1 MRVLFI
7 SRELG
12 ASELALKLK
21 AEGCEVKLYIQD
33 HAVSDCLEGMIPKVI
48 DWKAELSWVGKE
60 GLLIFDDIGFGEDQS
75 LLREE
80 GYRVV
85 GGSMGGDLIETS
97 RLIGKQVLESSGM
110 QVLPA
115 YNFSSLSQAKK
126 FLIAHADSRWVVKV
140 NNGHVSSLCYVGELR
155 DQSDLLGI
163 LDLYDERGIKDVYLQ
178 QRAEGVEVGVGRYFN
193 GNDWVGPIEMN
204 VEHKSLMAGNVGPK
218 TAEMG
223 TLMWYDT
230 DESNPLFIA
239 TLSRIKDY
247 LSDIDFRGDVDIN
260 CIVNETGVWP
270 LEFTARFGNPATALQ
285 IELHDSPW
293 SEFLSAVADGKEFDL
308 KFKKGF
314 GITVTLAVPPYPYY
328 FELDSAETSKGLP
341 LAFTRPVA
349 PEDLVHYG
357 FEEVSSNNV
366 GQLHIAGSRG
376 CVAHIS
382 GHGKSVEIA
391 REQAYDRVKNLIV
404 PKAFYRTDIG
414 LEFIEHDQNRLKQ
427 WGWLK

>member
-12 ASELALKLK
+12 ASELVLKLK

-33 HAVSDCLEGMIPKVI
+33 EAVSDCLEGMISKVD
-48 DWKAELSWVGKE
+48 DWKSELPWVGKD
-60 GLLIFDDIGFGEDQS
+60 GLLVFDDIGFGDDQS
-75 LLREE
+75 RLRKE

-85 GGSMGGDLIETS
+85 GGSAGGDQIEIN
-97 RLIGKQVLESSGM
+97 RLVGKQVLEASSM
-110 QVLPA
+110 LVLPA
-115 YNFSSLSQAKK
+115 HTFSHPSEAKK
-126 FLIAHADSRWVVKV
+126 FLLAHADSRWVVKV
-140 NNGHVSSLCYVGELR
+140 NNGHVSSLCYIGQLQ

-163 LDLYDERGIKDVYLQ
+163 LDLYEERGIKDVYLQ

-204 VEHKSLMAGNVGPK
+204 VEHKSLMSGNVGPK

-223 TLMWYDT
+223 TLMWYDA
-230 DESNPLFIA
+230 DESNPLFLA
-239 TLSRIKDY
+239 TLSRLKKH

-260 CIVNETGVWP
+260 CIVNGDGVWP

-293 SEFLSAVADGKEFDL
+293 GEFLSAIADGKQYDL
-308 KFKKGF
+308 KYKKGF
-314 GITVTLAVPPYPYY
+314 GITVTLAVPPYPYC

-341 LAFTRPVA
+341 VAFTRFVA
-349 PEDLVHYG
+349 SEELVHYG
-357 FEEVSSNNV
+357 FEEVSTDSK
-366 GQLHIAGSRG
+366 GRLYISGSRG

-382 GHGKSVEIA
+382 GHGKTIELA
-391 REQAYDRVKNLIV
+391 RKGAYDRVKNLIV
-404 PKAFYRTDIG
+404 PKSFYRTDIG
-414 LEFIEHDQNRLKQ
+414 LEFIEHDCDRLKQ